1 MKHDV
6 MAGVVLSS
14 SRINFLKIGLND
26 EIIRSFKEIKK
37 VFFAKAK

>member
-26 EIIRSFKEIKK
+26 EITGMVEVFNRLKKIKK
-37 VFFAKAK
+37 